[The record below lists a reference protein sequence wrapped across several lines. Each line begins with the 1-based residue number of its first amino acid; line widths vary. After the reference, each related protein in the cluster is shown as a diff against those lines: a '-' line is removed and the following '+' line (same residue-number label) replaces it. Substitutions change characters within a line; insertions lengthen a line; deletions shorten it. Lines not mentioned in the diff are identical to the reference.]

1 MQGYLNNQDAT
12 EKTIR
17 PDGFMHTGDIAKFD
31 EKGFLYITDRCKE
44 LIKYKGFQVAPAEL
58 EGIINS
64 MPAVK
69 DVVVIPVPCDEAGEI
84 PRAYV
89 TLQPN
94 QSHVTEAHIID
105 YVHER
110 VAPHKKLRGGIVFTE
125 SIPRSASGKL
135 LRRVQMEMDRAAPP
149 KK

>member
-1 MQGYLNNQDAT
+1 MEA
-12 EKTIR
+12 
-17 PDGFMHTGDIAKFD
+17 
-31 EKGFLYITDRCKE
+31 
-44 LIKYKGFQVAPAEL
+44 
-58 EGIINS
+58 IINTI
-64 MPAVK
+64 PAVK

-94 QSHVTEAHIID
+94 HNHVTESHIID

-110 VAPHKKLRGGIVFTE
+110 VAPHKRLRGGIIFSDT
-125 SIPRSASGKL
+125 IPRSPSGKL
-135 LRRVQMEMDRAAPP
+135 LRRVQIEMDRSNSV